1 MGIYEEHGDLIA
13 TLRSEGKTLQ
23 QIGDW
28 LGVTRE
34 RVRQVLVEHFPDCSP
49 PPSTEEAAR
58 TLGMSYRQFRS
69 AAKRLGLQPVG
80 RTRNRIWWSLDVLPI
95 VQAAQKPQSCR
106 ICGRPLPSPRH
117 VYCSKQC
124 LGQGRRY
131 ANRSLPQKETVGLPV
146 APRKEA

>member
-1 MGIYEEHGDLIA
+1 MGIFEEYGDLIA
-13 TLRSEGKTLQ
+13 TLRSEGRTLQ
-23 QIGDW
+23 QIGDR

-34 RVRQVLVEHFPDCSP
+34 RVRQVLREHFPDCSP

-58 TLGMSYRQFRS
+58 TLGMSYREFRS

-95 VQAAQKPQSCR
+95 IQMAQEPMHCR
-106 ICGRPLPSPRH
+106 ICGQPLLSPRR
-117 VYCSKQC
+117 VYCSAECYSQW
-124 LGQGRRY
+124 RRY
-131 ANRSLPQKETVGLPV
+131 ANRSLPQKETMGLPV

>member
-1 MGIYEEHGDLIA
+1 MGIYEKYGDTIA
-13 TLRSEGKTLQ
+13 TLRSEGRTLQ
-23 QIGDW
+23 QIGDR

-34 RVRQVLVEHFPDCSP
+34 RVRQVLREHFPDCYP
-49 PPSTEEAAR
+49 PPSTEEAAK
-58 TLGMSYRQFRS
+58 TLGMSYRQFRN
-69 AAKRLGLQPVG
+69 AAKRLGIQPVG
-80 RTRNRIWWSLDVLPI
+80 RTRNRIWWSLDALP
-95 VQAAQKPQSCR
+95 VVRAAQKPRSCR

-117 VYCSKQC
+117 VYCSEQC